1 MDPTRVYA
9 EQVAKK
15 LPFVLFALPHANHFT
30 CLWDEK
36 EHIDATQ
43 ASFIFKG
50 FDLSAPVHQIIGEHR
65 QQINPPD
72 IQLKD
77 LPYSFD
83 LNMDPGYA
91 QMLDSASQLFQHTDC
106 QKIVLSR
113 KKTQELPNQF
123 DPLKLAYALHA
134 QYPKTLTYLLF
145 HPACGTWIGATPE
158 TLIQGEKD
166 QFTTMALAGTR
177 PQGSSESWSRK
188 DVDEHEFVCDHID
201 TQLAQ
206 MSASAIHRGQRKTV
220 TAGPVEHLLTEYTF
234 KSTGS
239 LTSMVNALHPTP
251 AICGTPRD
259 LAYNKILELE
269 KHDRELY
276 AGYIGPTAEQH
287 THLFI
292 NLRCLKLEGSKAS
305 LYIGGGIIADSQAE
319 LEWKETEMK
328 AQTLLKVMQNL

>member
-1 MDPTRVYA
+1 MDPAKVYA
-9 EQVAKK
+9 GQVAKK
-15 LPFVLFALPHANHFT
+15 LPFVLFALPHEEQFT
-30 CLWDEK
+30 YLWDDK
-36 EHIDATQ
+36 VHLDSTK

-50 FDLSAPVHQIIGEHR
+50 FDLSTPVHQVIGEHR
-65 QQINPPD
+65 QQVTATAIHLND
-72 IQLKD
+72 I
-77 LPYSFD
+77 PVASD
-83 LNMDPGYA
+83 LNMDLGYA
-91 QMLDSASQLFQHTDC
+91 QMLDSASKLFKDTDC

-113 KKTQELPNQF
+113 KKTQVLPAAF
-123 DPLKLAYALHA
+123 DPLKLVFALHA
-134 QYPKTLTYLLF
+134 QYPATLSYLLY

-158 TLIQGEKD
+158 TLIQGKDD

-188 DVDEHEFVCDHID
+188 DIDEHEFVCDHID
-201 TQLAQ
+201 AQLAQ
-206 MSASAIHRGQRKTV
+206 MSASTIHRGLRKTM
-220 TAGPVEHLLTEYTF
+220 TAGPVEHLITEYSF

-239 LTSMVNALHPTP
+239 ITSMVNALHPTP

-259 LAYNKILELE
+259 LAYNKIRELE

-276 AGYIGPTAEQH
+276 AGYIGPTTENN

-292 NLRCLKLEGSKAS
+292 NLRCLKIEGQNAT
-305 LYIGGGIIADSQAE
+305 LFIGGGIIQDSQAE